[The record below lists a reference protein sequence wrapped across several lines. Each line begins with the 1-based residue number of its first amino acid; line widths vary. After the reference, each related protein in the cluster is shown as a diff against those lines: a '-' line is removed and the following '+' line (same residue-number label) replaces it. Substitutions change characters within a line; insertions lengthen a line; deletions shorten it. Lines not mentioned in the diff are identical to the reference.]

1 MFSKSLTGERHIN
14 ATTITADS
22 VNTKSIVDEDGLS
35 FETNI
40 KTGNLIDNHKEL
52 LSSLKPLGTSGTGT
66 FNTIAPHAE
75 GSRANDCIVVF
86 EHDENAVSHHFI
98 SCKLQDN
105 IIKID
110 KIHPDVLGVVADNSA
125 TKLLKTNDAYT
136 AFHSAE
142 NETSGKWIFTTEP
155 VYKTGGVEYV
165 LQHATSSNV
174 VGHHATTNSSSL
186 HPKIGAT
193 GAEWQKSAGAGVGAV
208 QYIVVNNT
216 NGQLQTETKKQT
228 YHKDNYKPSN
238 YSESDI
244 LVVAGNDL
252 HKASPYFI
260 LTTDTD
266 GKILGKYIY
275 DSVFSMFPMGST
287 AGGADARPSNDR
299 YKQGLVPEGSA
310 THNNTYL
317 RKDGTWGTPIDTNTD
332 TNTFVNPTSV
342 VALGGISN
350 GSKITDDDADN
361 FFEFGRGKIGFNGED
376 GDDFCIAHRDN
387 FTTTKYALKQD
398 ADGTTL
404 INAKTG
410 VVVGFRVNDV
420 SIAFV
425 SATALVSNF
434 NILSNITSGEVLTSN
449 DADLTATIG
458 RAKVGYMGHSDWA
471 GFGHRDRFSITD
483 CAISQSMNGDTI
495 VNAPTGACVNFRI
508 NNVSSAVCC
517 VNDFTFNSN
526 IIVDASHTL
535 SLLKTSGSILTTT
548 DNDTICE
555 LGRGKLGYN
564 GNDSDEFCIAHR
576 DHFTNVNYAFKQD
589 ANGQVN
595 INAPTSIAITFKIN
609 DALKEVVDA
618 TNHTFLN
625 NVIVGSSNNI
635 QLQKTSGTNITSTD
649 NDTIY
654 EFGRAKVGYMG
665 HSDWAGFGHRD
676 RFSITDCAIFQSMNG
691 DTIVNAPTGACVN
704 FRINNVSSAVCCVD
718 DFTFNSNAVVDAS
731 HKLGILKTSGSILTT
746 SDNDTIFE
754 LGRGKL
760 GYNGTDGD
768 EFCVAHRDHFSNVS
782 YALIQNASGETS
794 VNAVDG
800 THITFRINDSQ
811 RMRLNT
817 NTLIMGANI
826 EINNSHIIDMRK
838 TSGTIFETIDA
849 DTIFEF
855 GRGKLGYATNSDE
868 FVIAHRDN
876 FTSANCALL
885 QDEAGMT
892 ILNAKS
898 GQVVKIGINDTPV
911 IEVDNNT
918 ISFKGNCNIDSSHI
932 LEIDKTSGTCI
943 TTIDANTIF
952 QFGRAFVG
960 YVGHNDYAGFSHRDH
975 HNTTSYGLLQG
986 ANGDTLVNCSS
997 NSRFVYLRTANSTRF
1012 RIGSTALTYYVGFVN
1027 GSDKRIKDE
1036 IEDVGDYWEAFKSI
1050 KLKTY
1055 KKIVSGCSDK
1065 RRLGVIADEIEVNEN
1080 EIISNSFNQDEDD
1093 EDDDNSGLELKD
1105 GTKINDIKAV
1115 EYEQLY
1121 RMSMAVVQ
1129 QLQTRIE
1136 ALEKKLDI

>member
-1 MFSKSLTGERHIN
+1 MFSKSLTGEKHIN

-35 FETNI
+35 FETTI

-136 AFHSAE
+136 AFHSAD

-174 VGHHATTNSSSL
+174 VGHHATTNSNSL

-193 GAEWQKSAGAGVGAV
+193 GDEWKKSAGAGVGAV

-458 RAKVGYMGHSDWA
+458 RAKIGYMGHSDWA

-483 CAISQSMNGDTI
+483 CAIFQSMNGDTI
-495 VNAPTGACVNFRI
+495 VNAPTGACVNLRI

-548 DNDTICE
+548 DNDTIFE
-555 LGRGKLGYN
+555 FGRGKIGYN
-564 GNDSDEFCIAHR
+564 GADADTFCVAHR
-576 DHFTNVNYAFKQD
+576 DNMSNVNYALAQGAD
-589 ANGQVN
+589 GTTL
-595 INAPTSIAITFKIN
+595 INAKTGTAIGLRVNDVSIAFVSAT
-609 DALKEVVDA
+609 ALV
-618 TNHTFLN
+618 
-625 NVIVGSSNNI
+625 SNFNI
-635 QLQKTSGTNITSTD
+635 LSNITSGEVLTS
-649 NDTIY
+649 NDANLTATI
-654 EFGRAKVGYMG
+654 GRAKIGYVG
-665 HSDWAGFGHRD
+665 HTDWAGFGHRD
-676 RFSITDCAIFQSMNG
+676 NFTTTSYALLQGANG
-691 DTIVNAPTGACVN
+691 DTLLNAKSGQTIHI
-704 FRINNVSSAVCCVD
+704 RINNVSSASITTN
-718 DFTFNSNAVVDAS
+718 DFTFTSNPIVDSS
-731 HKLGILKTSGSILTT
+731 HKLGLLKTSGSVITT
-746 SDNDTIFE
+746 SDNDTIYE
-754 LGRGKL
+754 LGRGKI
-760 GYNGTDGD
+760 GY
-768 EFCVAHRDHFSNVS
+768 
-782 YALIQNASGETS
+782 SG
-794 VNAVDG
+794 
-800 THITFRINDSQ
+800 
-811 RMRLNT
+811 
-817 NTLIMGANI
+817 
-826 EINNSHIIDMRK
+826 
-838 TSGTIFETIDA
+838 
-849 DTIFEF
+849 
-855 GRGKLGYATNSDE
+855 NSDE
-868 FVIAHRDN
+868 FSFGHRDC
-876 FTSANCALL
+876 FTATDCALI
-885 QDEAGMT
+885 QDEAGAT

-898 GQVVKIGINDTPV
+898 GQLVKIGINDTPV
-911 IEVDNNT
+911 IE
-918 ISFKGNCNIDSSHI
+918 ISATEVVLKKK
-932 LEIDKTSGTCI
+932 LEFSGFTSGTNYIISDGSAQNNNNWIECGGLKI
-943 TTIDANTIF
+943 GSWTGGN
-952 QFGRAFVG
+952 
-960 YVGHNDYAGFSHRDH
+960 
-975 HNTTSYGLLQG
+975 SYGALYYKGITNSYQYVFLTNNSTTYV
-986 ANGDTLVNCSS
+986 NGTTY
-997 NSRFVYLRTANSTRF
+997 VYLLTIGQVRIRVASNEF
-1012 RIGSTALTYYVGFVN
+1012 RHYVSIVN
-1027 GSDKRIKDE
+1027 NSDKRIKGE
-1036 IEDVGDYWEAFKSI
+1036 IEDLDDCWDAFKSI
-1050 KLKTY
+1050 KVKKY
-1055 KKIVSGCSDK
+1055 KKILKDSNDNF
-1065 RRLGVIADEIEVNEN
+1065 RIGVIADDIEVNEN
-1080 EIISNSFNQDEDD
+1080 ELIKNAFSAGVEDPK
-1093 EDDDNSGLELKD
+1093 NLTELKD
-1105 GTKINDIKAV
+1105 GTKIDAVKAV

-1121 RMSMAVVQ
+1121 RMSMVVVQ
-1129 QLQTRIE
+1129 QLQTRME
-1136 ALEKKLDI
+1136 RLEQIIINNNLG

>member
-1 MFSKSLTGERHIN
+1 MFSKSLTGEKHIN

-35 FETNI
+35 FETTI

-136 AFHSAE
+136 AFHSAD

-287 AGGADARPSNDR
+287 AGGADARPSADR

-458 RAKVGYMGHSDWA
+458 R
-471 GFGHRDRFSITD
+471 
-483 CAISQSMNGDTI
+483 
-495 VNAPTGACVNFRI
+495 
-508 NNVSSAVCC
+508 
-517 VNDFTFNSN
+517 
-526 IIVDASHTL
+526 
-535 SLLKTSGSILTTT
+535 
-548 DNDTICE
+548 
-555 LGRGKLGYN
+555 GKIGYN
-564 GNDSDEFCIAHR
+564 GADSDDFCIAHR
-576 DHFTNVNYAFKQD
+576 DYFSNVNYALKQD
-589 ANGQVN
+589 ADGGVN
-595 INAPTSIAITFKIN
+595 LNAPTGKAITFKIN

-618 TNHTFLN
+618 NSHTFLN
-625 NVIVGSSNNI
+625 NVVVGSSNNI

-704 FRINNVSSAVCCVD
+704 FRIANVSSAVCCVND
-718 DFTFNSNAVVDAS
+718 FTFNSNIIVDASHTLSLLKTSGSILTTTDNDTIFELGRAKIGYVGYSDWAGFSHRDNFTTTSYALLNGANGDTLLNAKSGQVLHLRINNVSSATIDANDFTFNSNAVVDAS

-746 SDNDTIFE
+746 SDNDTICE

-760 GYNGTDGD
+760 GYNGNDSD
-768 EFCVAHRDHFSNVS
+768 EFCIAHRDHFTNVS

-794 VNAVDG
+794 VNAVNG

-817 NTLIMGANI
+817 NTLIMGVNI
-826 EINNSHIIDMRK
+826 EVNNSHIIDMRK
-838 TSGTIFETIDA
+838 SSGTIFETIDA

-876 FTSANCALL
+876 FTSANCALV

-898 GQVVKIGINDTPV
+898 GQLVKIGINDTPV
-911 IEVDNNT
+911 IEVDANT
-918 ISFKGNCNIDSSHI
+918 ILCKGNVNINSSHK
-932 LEIDKTSGTCI
+932 LEIDMSSGTCI
-943 TTIDANTIF
+943 ETPDANTIYE
-952 QFGRAFVG
+952 FGRAKVG
-960 YVGHNDYAGFSHRDH
+960 YVGHNDYAGFGHRDIF
-975 HNTTSYGLLQG
+975 NTSQYCLINSPTGDALLN
-986 ANGDTLVNCSS
+986 A
-997 NSRFVYLRTANSTRF
+997 
-1012 RIGSTALTYYVGFVN
+1012 GSTSKCVYIRVVNQTRLKISNTLITHYVN
-1027 GSDKRIKDE
+1027 LYDGSDKRIKDE

-1055 KKIVSGCSDK
+1055 KKVIKGSNDK
-1065 RRLGVIADEIEVNEN
+1065 RRIGVIADEIEVNEN
-1080 EIISNSFNQDEDD
+1080 DVISNSFNQGDEDEND
-1093 EDDDNSGLELKD
+1093 ELELKD
-1105 GTKINDIKAV
+1105 GTKITAIKSV
-1115 EYEQLY
+1115 EYQQLY